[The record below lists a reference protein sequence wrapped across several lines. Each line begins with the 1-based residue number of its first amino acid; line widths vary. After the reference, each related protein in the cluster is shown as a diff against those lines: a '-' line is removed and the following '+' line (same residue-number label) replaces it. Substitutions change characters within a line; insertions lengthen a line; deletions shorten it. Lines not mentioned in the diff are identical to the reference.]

1 MLPKSPHKAVQ
12 FLKHL
17 WDIVYKSPRK
27 RVIMDEMWSK
37 EKDKKLSKYMYM
49 VGKFRT
55 RKNESKLTQTVNKIK
70 RQYKSLCSAC
80 RSTDIQW
87 S

>member
-1 MLPKSPHKAVQ
+1 
-12 FLKHL
+12 
-17 WDIVYKSPRK
+17 
-27 RVIMDEMWSK
+27 MWSK

-49 VGKFRT
+49 VGKFRNG
-55 RKNESKLTQTVNKIK
+55 KNESKLTQTVNKIK
-70 RQYKSLCSAC
+70 RQYKSLRSAC